1 MSAAYA
7 IVQEMA
13 HPSPG
18 PSDDFAHINQVLR
31 TGGPEAGFAYLAKR
45 AREDKNYPLLF
56 EIRLMQKRRE
66 LGLPLIL
73 TEPLGDLPK
82 PKQEAYEHGTV
93 EAAREVGALFLADGE
108 IERAWPYFRA
118 IGEVKPVAKALEK
131 IDPDGANDG
140 VLQIAYF
147 DRVAPRKG
155 FELILEKHG
164 ICRAITC
171 FHQYP
176 QPEGR
181 EESAG
186 LLVRRLCADL
196 GDSIR
201 RTIEQNEESAPAG
214 DDIAQL
220 IEGRDWLFEGSAYYI
235 DTSHVASVVQL
246 SANLEEPE
254 TLRLI
259 LGLTEYGRRLAPMY
273 QFPGQPPFEN
283 VYEDYAAYIKTVL
296 GIEVEEGIEHF
307 RRKVEKASPERA
319 PDAAMTLVN
328 LLARLERYEE
338 AIDVSTEHLA
348 EFDARDLSCPPA
360 VHLCQM
366 AGNLSRLQE
375 LARKKGDLLSFAAAA
390 LQQ

>member
-1 MSAAYA
+1 
-7 IVQEMA
+7 MA
-13 HPSPG
+13 HASPRA
-18 PSDDFAHINQVLR
+18 DDEFTHMDNVLR
-31 TGGPEAGFAYLAKR
+31 VGGPEAGFAYLAKR

-82 PKQEAYEHGTV
+82 PKQQAYENGTI

-118 IGEVKPVAKALEK
+118 IGEVGPVTKAIEK
-131 IDPDGANDG
+131 TEPGDASDG

-171 FHQYP
+171 FGQYP

-181 EESAG
+181 EESAL

-196 GDSIR
+196 GASLKRAIEQYEGAAPETDSIP
-201 RTIEQNEESAPAG
+201 E
-214 DDIAQL
+214 L
-220 IEGRDWLFEGSAYYI
+220 IEGRDWLFEGNAYYI

-246 SANLEEPE
+246 SPNLENPE

-259 LGLTEYGRRLAPMY
+259 AGLTEYGRRLAPMY

-283 VYEDYAAYIKTVL
+283 VYEDYGAYLKTVL
-296 GIEVEEGIEHF
+296 GIDADEGIAHF
-307 RRKVEKASPERA
+307 QRKLETAGPDKA
-319 PDAAMTLVN
+319 PDAAMALVT
-328 LLARLERYEE
+328 LLARLERYDE
-338 AIDVSTEHLA
+338 AIDISLDHLA
-348 EFDARDLSCPPA
+348 EFDARDLSCPP
-360 VHLCQM
+360 VLHLCQ
-366 AGNLSRLQE
+366 LSGDLARLQE
-375 LARKKGDLLSFAAAA
+375 IARRRGDLLSFAAAA

>member
-1 MSAAYA
+1 
-7 IVQEMA
+7 MA
-13 HPSPG
+13 HPSPRA
-18 PSDDFAHINQVLR
+18 DDEFTHMDHVLR
-31 TGGPEAGFAYLAKR
+31 VGGPEAGFAYLAER
-45 AREDKNYPLLF
+45 AREEKNYPLLF

-82 PKQEAYEHGTV
+82 SKQQPYESATID
-93 EAAREVGALFLADGE
+93 AAREVGALFLADGE

-118 IGEVKPVAKALEK
+118 IGEVNPVAKAIENTA
-131 IDPDGANDG
+131 PDDASDG

-171 FHQYP
+171 FGQYP
-176 QPEGR
+176 LPEGR
-181 EESAG
+181 EESAA

-196 GDSIR
+196 AASLKRAIEQYAGAAPETDSI
-201 RTIEQNEESAPAG
+201 PM
-214 DDIAQL
+214 L

-246 SANLEEPE
+246 SPNLENPE

-259 LGLTEYGRRLAPMY
+259 HGLTEYGRRLAPMY

-296 GIEVEEGIEHF
+296 GIDVDEGIEHF
-307 RRKVEKASPERA
+307 RRKVENAGPEKA
-319 PDAAMTLVN
+319 PDAAMILVN

-338 AIDVSTEHLA
+338 AVDVSLEHLA
-348 EFDARDLSCPPA
+348 GIDPRELSCPPA

-366 AGNLSRLQE
+366 SGDMARLQE
-375 LARKKGDLLSFAAAA
+375 IARQRGDLLSFAAAA
-390 LQQ
+390 LQG

>member
-1 MSAAYA
+1 M
-7 IVQEMA
+7 
-13 HPSPG
+13 
-18 PSDDFAHINQVLR
+18 DNVLR
-31 TGGPEAGFAYLAKR
+31 VGGPEAGFAYLAQR
-45 AREDKNYPLLF
+45 ARDDKNYPLLF

-82 PKQEAYEHGTV
+82 PKQQAYEQGTI

-118 IGEVKPVAKALEK
+118 IGEVGPVAKAIEGTA
-131 IDPDGANDG
+131 PDAASDG

-171 FHQYP
+171 FGQYP

-181 EESAG
+181 EESAA

-196 GDSIR
+196 GASLKRAIEQYAGVTPETDSI
-201 RTIEQNEESAPAG
+201 P
-214 DDIAQL
+214 QL
-220 IEGRDWLFEGSAYYI
+220 IEGRDWLFEGNAYYI

-246 SANLEEPE
+246 SPNLENPE

-259 LGLTEYGRRLAPMY
+259 YGLTEYGRRLAPMY

-283 VYEDYAAYIKTVL
+283 VYEDYGAYIKTVL
-296 GIEVEEGIEHF
+296 GIDADEGIEHF
-307 RRKVEKASPERA
+307 RNKVATASPEKA
-319 PDAAMTLVN
+319 PDAAMALVN
-328 LLARLERYEE
+328 LLTRLERYDE
-338 AIDVSTEHLA
+338 AIDISIEHLA
-348 EFDARDLSCPPA
+348 DFDPRDLSCPP
-360 VHLCQM
+360 VLHLCQM
-366 AGNLSRLQE
+366 SGDIARLQE
-375 LARKKGDLLSFAAAA
+375 IARQRGDLLSFAAAA
-390 LQQ
+390 LQA

>member
-1 MSAAYA
+1 MLSFRE
-7 IVQEMA
+7 VA
-13 HPSPG
+13 HPSPRAG
-18 PSDDFAHINQVLR
+18 DEFTQMDNVLR
-31 TGGPEAGFAYLAKR
+31 VGGPEAGFAYLAKR

-73 TEPLGDLPK
+73 TEPLGELPK
-82 PKQEAYEHGTV
+82 SKKEAYEGATI
-93 EAAREVGALFLADGE
+93 EAAREVGALFLSDGD

-118 IGEVKPVAKALEK
+118 IGEVNPVAKAIERTA
-131 IDPDGANDG
+131 PAGASDGI
-140 VLQIAYF
+140 LQIAYF

-171 FHQYP
+171 FGQYP

-181 EESAG
+181 EESAA

-196 GDSIR
+196 AASLKR
-201 RTIEQNEESAPAG
+201 AIEQFAGSAPET
-214 DDIAQL
+214 DSTIQL
-220 IEGRDWLFEGSAYYI
+220 IEGRDWLFQGNAYYI

-246 SANLEEPE
+246 SPNLENPE

-259 LGLTEYGRRLAPMY
+259 HGLTEYGRRLAPMY

-283 VYEDYAAYIKTVL
+283 VYEDYGVYIQTVL
-296 GIEVEEGIEHF
+296 GIEVDEGIEHF
-307 RRKVEKASPERA
+307 RRKVESASPEKA
-319 PDAAMTLVN
+319 PDAAMALVN
-328 LLARLERYEE
+328 LLTRLERYEE
-338 AIDVSTEHLA
+338 AVDVSLEHLA
-348 EFDARDLSCPPA
+348 ELDPRELSCPPA

-366 AGNLSRLQE
+366 SGDMARLQE
-375 LARKKGDLLSFAAAA
+375 IARQRGDLLSFAAAA
-390 LQQ
+390 LQD

>member
-1 MSAAYA
+1 
-7 IVQEMA
+7 MA
-13 HPSPG
+13 QASTG

-31 TGGPEAGFAYLAKR
+31 AGGPEAGFAYLAKR

-82 PKQEAYEHGTV
+82 PKQEAYEQGTV

-118 IGEVKPVAKALEK
+118 IGEVKPVANALEE
-131 IDPDGANDG
+131 IAAGDANDG

-147 DRVAPRKG
+147 DRVSPRKG

-186 LLVRRLCADL
+186 LLVRRLCSDL
-196 GDSIR
+196 ADSIR
-201 RTIEQNEESAPAG
+201 RTIEKNEGSAPDT

-246 SANLEEPE
+246 SPDLEDPE
-254 TLRLI
+254 TLRRI

-273 QFPGQPPFEN
+273 QFPGRPPFEN

-307 RRKVEKASPERA
+307 RRKVDNAGPERA
-319 PDAAMTLVN
+319 PDAAMALVN
-328 LLARLERYEE
+328 LLTRLERYEE
-338 AIDVSTEHLA
+338 AIDVSLTQLA
-348 EFDARDLSCPPA
+348 DFDARDLSCPP
-360 VHLCQM
+360 VLHLCQM
-366 AGNLSRLQE
+366 AGDLGRLQE
-375 LARKKGDLLSFAAAA
+375 IARQKGDLLSFTAAA
-390 LQQ
+390 LQD

>member
-1 MSAAYA
+1 
-7 IVQEMA
+7 MA
-13 HPSPG
+13 QPSPG

-31 TGGPEAGFAYLAKR
+31 AGGPEAGFAYLAKR

-73 TEPLGDLPK
+73 AEPLGDLPK
-82 PKQEAYEHGTV
+82 PKQEAYEQATV
-93 EAAREVGALFLADGE
+93 EAAREVGALFLGDGE

-131 IDPDGANDG
+131 IDPDDANDG

-147 DRVAPRKG
+147 DRVSPRKG

-176 QPEGR
+176 QADGR

-186 LLVRRLCADL
+186 LLVRRLCSDLADSL
-196 GDSIR
+196 R
-201 RTIEQNEESAPAG
+201 RTIEQNEKSAPET
-214 DDIAQL
+214 DDIERL
-220 IEGRDWLFEGSAYYI
+220 IEGREWLFEGSAYYI

-246 SANLEEPE
+246 SPNLEDPE

-283 VYEDYAAYIKTVL
+283 VYEDYGIYIRTVL

-307 RRKVEKASPERA
+307 TRKVKNASHDRV
-319 PDAAMTLVN
+319 PDAAMALVN
-328 LLARLERYEE
+328 LLTRLERYEE
-338 AIDVSTEHLA
+338 AVDVSLAHLA
-348 EFDARDLSCPPA
+348 DLDVRDLSCPP
-360 VHLCQM
+360 VLHLCQM
-366 AGNLSRLQE
+366 AGNLGRLQQI
-375 LARKKGDLLSFAAAA
+375 ARQKGDLLSFTAAA
-390 LQQ
+390 LQD